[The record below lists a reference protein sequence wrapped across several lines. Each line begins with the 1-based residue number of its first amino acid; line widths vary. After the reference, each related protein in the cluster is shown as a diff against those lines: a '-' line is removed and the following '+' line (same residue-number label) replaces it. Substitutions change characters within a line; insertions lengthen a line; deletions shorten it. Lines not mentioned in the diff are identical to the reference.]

1 MAFENS
7 YVGFY
12 QLSGATFRSL
22 GNNIVID
29 NANNTVG
36 TITPLAGT

>member
-1 MAFENS
+1 MANGNS
-7 YVGFY
+7 GYGFY
-12 QLSGATFRSL
+12 NGAGTFRSL

-29 NANNTVG
+29 NATNTSG